1 MTGSQLDDPD
11 HDPTAMQ
18 FHLARDLPVQVNG
31 TELDGL
37 NGEVEEALH
46 DLLALPDDEAFG
58 GDLVGVTSALMG
70 VQRFLRKLRERFD
83 AAARERP
90 R

>member
-1 MTGSQLDDPD
+1 MTGTHLDDPD

-18 FHLARDLPVQVNG
+18 FHLARELPVQVHG
-31 TELDGL
+31 KELDGYIA
-37 NGEVEEALH
+37 EVEEALH
-46 DLLALPDDEAFG
+46 DLLALPDDETFG
-58 GDLVGVTSALMG
+58 GDLVGVLHALLG
-70 VQRFLRKLRERFD
+70 ALTFLRKLRERFD